1 MRSRSV
7 RWGELF
13 IFIGVLVLALQYI
26 DWKAFAPIE
35 RADLV
40 IAGGIVL
47 LMCFVLA
54 LWSRSLLVDELIH
67 LVALVVGGARLGV
80 DTHSVR
86 GLP

>member
-35 RADLV
+35 RAGLGHRWRDCALNMLC
-40 IAGGIVL
+40 AGAV
-47 LMCFVLA
+47 
-54 LWSRSLLVDELIH
+54 
-67 LVALVVGGARLGV
+67 VALAARG
-80 DTHSVR
+80 
-86 GLP
+86 

>member
-1 MRSRSV
+1 MAKALRPPARRSLMRSRSV

-40 IAGGIVL
+40 IAGGIL
-47 LMCFVLA
+47 
-54 LWSRSLLVDELIH
+54 E
-67 LVALVVGGARLGV
+67 
-80 DTHSVR
+80 
-86 GLP
+86 GLCS